1 MINSVM
7 LEGTKNL
14 YLALR
19 RLCLV
24 DLDVESYRIGRDLYP
39 VIVLK
44 DGQVNVEKRINL
56 TQQKEISGDYYR
68 LLYFG
73 VSIVWR
79 IEPTSQK
86 EAQQ

>member
-1 MINSVM
+1 MINSNV
-7 LEGTKNL
+7 LEGTKSL

-24 DLDVESYRIGRDLYP
+24 DLDVESYRMGRDKLP

-44 DGQVNVEKRINL
+44 DGQSDIEKRINL
-56 TQQKEISGDYYR
+56 EQKKEISGDYYR

-79 IEPTSQK
+79 IEPVDKK
-86 EAQQ
+86 EA

>member
-1 MINSVM
+1 MINSNV

-24 DLDVESYRIGRDLYP
+24 DLDVESYRMGRDLYP

-44 DGQVNVEKRINL
+44 DGQSDIEKRINL
-56 TQQKEISGDYYR
+56 EQEKEISGDYYR

-79 IEPTSQK
+79 IEPVSKT
-86 EAQQ
+86 EAQP

>member
-1 MINSVM
+1 MINSNV

-19 RLCLV
+19 RVCLA
-24 DLDVESYRIGRDLYP
+24 DLDVESYRMGRDQFP

-44 DGQVNVEKRINL
+44 DNQEKIERRLNLEQVPQL
-56 TQQKEISGDYYR
+56 AGDYYR
-68 LLYFG
+68 LQYFG

-79 IEPTSQK
+79 VKPESQK
-86 EAQQ
+86 ESQL